1 MAKKPMLPL
10 SPALSA
16 TGGVID
22 LGPGSTG
29 PKWNHKK
36 MNWDPI
42 SPLPT
47 KEIQK
52 RLTNLENGGN
62 QVNRPTVTKI
72 GDQYQLEANTVYTAY
87 ASALL
92 NLSSAGKIINQSDAS
107 TFQLTP
113 YDALGVLLPFRGYF
127 ENNSIY
133 QSGDPTDYTWESTL
147 EDEGFGFSERYFTD
161 SAELVDRLGNPTK
174 PLNSTVWT
182 PLAASVAVPA
192 SAAFFAQRF
201 NTSNTSGSVSS
212 PWKIEPVGK
221 YIGASAIADNS
232 IGADAIADDSIGA
245 DAIIDNSIG
254 EVALNTS
261 FYEEGTWDPTLDTV
275 SNPSFFQVNY
285 QTRQGNYT
293 KIGNVVTLTFEMS
306 TSSIT
311 LGAAGGALK
320 ITGLPFG
327 FSTKQRMS
335 FFLVGT
341 NYNWASSW
349 TPPPGAPVGPAPNK
363 FGIID
368 LSSALPALHLYFS
381 EASGADSLGFS
392 VGVESVNTGSYA
404 NNISGTVTYLTDD

>member
-1 MAKKPMLPL
+1 MLPL

-62 QVNRPTVTKI
+62 QVNRPTITKI

-127 ENNSIY
+127 QNNSVY

-147 EDEGFGFSERYFTD
+147 EDEGFEFSERYFTT
-161 SAELVDRLGNPTK
+161 SAELIDKLGNPTK

-182 PLAASVAVPA
+182 ALAASVAVPA
-192 SAAFFAQRF
+192 NAAFVAQRF

-221 YIGASAIADNS
+221 YIGASAIAD
-232 IGADAIADDSIGA
+232 DSIGA

-254 EVALNTS
+254 TVALNTS
-261 FYEEGTWDPTLDTV
+261 FYEEGTWNPTLDTTTGA
-275 SNPSFFQVNY
+275 SFFQVNY

-311 LGAAGGALK
+311 LGSAGGALK

-327 FSTKQRMS
+327 FSTKQRS
-335 FFLVGT
+335 CFFLVG
-341 NYNWASSW
+341 NNSFW
-349 TPPPGAPVGPAPNK
+349 TSNAPNK
-363 FGIID
+363 LGIID
-368 LSSALPALHLYFS
+368 LAAALPSLHLYQY
-381 EASGADSLGFS
+381 EASGSGSLQFS
-392 VGVESVNTGSYA
+392 VGVPSLNTTGSYG
-404 NNISGTVTYLTDD
+404 NTISGTVTYLTDD

>member
-212 PWKIEPVGK
+212 PWKINPVGK
-221 YIGASAIADNS
+221 YIDTGVIADNS
-232 IGADAIADDSIGA
+232 ITNPKMADNSINTTE
-245 DAIIDNSIG
+245 IIDNAVTNDKMAIDSVDSPEIVDGSVDDIHLATGITATKLIG
-254 EVALNTS
+254 PLPAIDGSALTNLPSADANTTTKS
-261 FYEEGTWDPTLDTV
+261 LYEMV
-275 SNPSFFQVNY
+275 NIISVNY
-285 QTRQGNYT
+285 
-293 KIGNVVTLTFEMS
+293 
-306 TSSIT
+306 SIT
-311 LGAAGGALK
+311 SGNNAISAGP
-320 ITGLPFG
+320 IT
-327 FSTKQRMS
+327 
-335 FFLVGT
+335 
-341 NYNWASSW
+341 
-349 TPPPGAPVGPAPNK
+349 
-363 FGIID
+363 I
-368 LSSALPALHLYFS
+368 
-381 EASGADSLGFS
+381 
-392 VGVESVNTGSYA
+392 NT
-404 NNISGTVTYLTDD
+404 NISVTVPSGSTWVIL